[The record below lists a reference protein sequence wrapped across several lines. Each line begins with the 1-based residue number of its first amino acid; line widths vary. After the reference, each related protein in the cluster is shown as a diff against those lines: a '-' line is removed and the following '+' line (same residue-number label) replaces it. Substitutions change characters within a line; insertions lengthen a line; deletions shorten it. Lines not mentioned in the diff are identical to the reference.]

1 MSELLSD
8 LEGVVCLMDDVL
20 IHGKTA
26 SEHDKRLEKV
36 LHIMQNAGMTLNKDK
51 CQFSQKHIMFLGQLI
66 DSSGIRLI
74 QAKYMQ
80 FKQC

>member
-1 MSELLSD
+1 MSELLSN

-26 SEHDKRLEKV
+26 SEHDERLEKV

-51 CQFSQKHIMFLGQLI
+51 CQLCF
-66 DSSGIRLI
+66 
-74 QAKYMQ
+74 
-80 FKQC
+80 